1 MKVRRLWLLGSAPL
15 LLAALLAVPADAAR
29 HRGRDRAAIAA
40 ATDSA
45 TSFGVAVKLLQPSS
59 HWALDEAS
67 GTTMADQISG
77 NDGTAG
83 IGITVAQ
90 PSMHGDL
97 EGASVSVNGLIT
109 GSIAVADA
117 ANLRLTSAGTIVW
130 TMSRTAT
137 AGTMGIWA
145 KDNCSG
151 ERFGLVMGNDFKV
164 VAYIRGA
171 STITY
176 TSAAAGTAGKHQWGF
191 AFNGA
196 NATVYLDGAV
206 LDSTAAFGTPVDD
219 GDSCFIAA
227 PNLVSCPSNGV
238 SGIRF
243 QSMAIWQRALTP
255 AEMAMLY
262 TASQ

>member
-1 MKVRRLWLLGSAPL
+1 MMIRL
-15 LLAALLAVPADAAR
+15 LLAATLAASLARPAAAWAR
-29 HRGRDRAAIAA
+29 SGDRSRDRAAIGG
-40 ATDSA
+40 ATDSS
-45 TSFGVAVKLLQPSS
+45 TSFGVAVKLLAPSS
-59 HWALDEAS
+59 YWAMDEAS
-67 GTTMADQISG
+67 GTTMDDQVST

-83 IGITVAQ
+83 LGITVAQ

-117 ANLRLTSAGTIVW
+117 ANLQLTSAGTVLW
-130 TMSRTAT
+130 TMSRTAS

-145 KDNCSG
+145 KDDCSG

-164 VAYIRGA
+164 IAYIRGS

-176 TSAAAGTAGKHQWGF
+176 TAATGGTAGKHQWAF

-196 NATVYLDGAV
+196 NATVYMDGAI
-206 LDSTAAFGTPVDD
+206 LTSTAAFGTPVDD

-227 PNLVSCPSNGV
+227 PNLVSCQSNGV

-255 AEMAMLY
+255 GEIDALY
-262 TASQ
+262 RASQ